1 MGTGQCATCNMP
13 PELQEAIYDLH
24 VRQDLNKLQT
34 YQRLCKMLKDRGGEI
49 KPPAQSAFYN
59 HIDKHLDPEKTA
71 LMRIA
76 KSQERADTRGGLKGI
91 TISYLLDQFKREQA
105 NRQILQDVIDKLKK
119 KLVGEKGKGGSKGTN
134 DSEELSDLSR
144 ALGYV
149 MKVRQDDKG
158 LTELVQSKVMEDMV
172 AGIMNLCGRVM
183 VTQMKEGREQVRTI
197 VKGPQRE
204 ELVAVLD
211 QIMAKTL
218 EGMEKIYQ
226 EAVGEIATLIKAK
239 NRG

>member
-1 MGTGQCATCNMP
+1 MGTGQCATCKMP

-24 VRQDLNKLQT
+24 VRQDLNRTQT

-59 HIDKHLDPEKTA
+59 HIKRHLDPEKTA

-76 KSQERADTRGGLKGI
+76 KNQERADTRGGLKGI
-91 TISYLLDQFKREQA
+91 TISYLLDQFKREQE
-105 NRQILQDVIDKLKK
+105 NRKTLQEVIDKLKR
-119 KLVGEKGKGGSKGTN
+119 KLVGQGGTGGTN
-134 DSEELSDLSR
+134 DPEELADLSR

-172 AGIMNLCGRVM
+172 AGIMNLCGRAM
-183 VTQMKEGREQVRTI
+183 VVQMKEGREQVRTI

-218 EGMEKIYQ
+218 EGMEKIYG
-226 EAVGEIATLIKAK
+226 EAVGEIATLIKSK
-239 NRG
+239 IKG